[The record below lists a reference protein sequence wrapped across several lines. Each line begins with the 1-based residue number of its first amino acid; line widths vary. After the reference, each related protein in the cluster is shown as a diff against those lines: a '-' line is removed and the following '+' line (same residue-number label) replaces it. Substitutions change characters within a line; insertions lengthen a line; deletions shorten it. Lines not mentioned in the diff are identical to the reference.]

1 MINNNYYYKVTGTI
15 NADTGIVITNPVI
28 KFGLT
33 GIESSQE
40 TGIYSCEYE
49 VYNSETDY
57 LNGFYFQK
65 AWDTVEG
72 KRIKNF
78 TLSGLN
84 AAEKQ
89 EKILADQFGWSVD
102 DIELVIESE

>member
-40 TGIYSCEYE
+40 TGIYSCEY
-49 VYNSETDY
+49 N
-57 LNGFYFQK
+57 L
-65 AWDTVEG
+65 
-72 KRIKNF
+72 
-78 TLSGLN
+78 
-84 AAEKQ
+84 
-89 EKILADQFGWSVD
+89 
-102 DIELVIESE
+102 